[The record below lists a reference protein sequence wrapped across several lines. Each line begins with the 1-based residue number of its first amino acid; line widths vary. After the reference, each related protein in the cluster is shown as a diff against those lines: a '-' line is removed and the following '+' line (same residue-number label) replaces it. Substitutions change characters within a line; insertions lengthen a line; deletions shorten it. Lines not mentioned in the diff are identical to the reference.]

1 MALDGRILVS
11 FVKRQFEKAG
21 LLNLNP
27 RTILSGTLWI
37 LVSLVVPETYSPV
50 LLERRAEKLSK
61 LTGKSFISKLDKDK
75 KKSLGLA
82 LKTALTRPWVLLF
95 REPIVL
101 LLSIYMA
108 ILYGTVPITSPIPS
122 VQTLTT
128 PSAIHVLR
136 RLPHRLPRP
145 PRLE

>member
-1 MALDGRILVS
+1 M
-11 FVKRQFEKAG
+11 
-21 LLNLNP
+21 
-27 RTILSGTLWI
+27 
-37 LVSLVVPETYSPV
+37 VPETYSPV
-50 LLERRAEKLSK
+50 LLERRAQNLSK
-61 LTGKSFISKLDKDK
+61 LTGKTFISKLNKGK
-75 KKSLGLA
+75 GKSLRLA

-108 ILYGTVPITSPIPS
+108 ILYGTVPLTTPFLSS
-122 VQTLTT
+122 QTLTA
-128 PSAIHVLR
+128 PSVIHVLR